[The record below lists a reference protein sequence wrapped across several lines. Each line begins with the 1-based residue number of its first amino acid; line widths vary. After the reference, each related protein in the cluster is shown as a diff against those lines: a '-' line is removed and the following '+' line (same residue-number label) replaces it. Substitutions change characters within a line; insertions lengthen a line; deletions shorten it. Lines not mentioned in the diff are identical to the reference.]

1 MRQSGRAGLAHRPPA
16 LGVLQGAD
24 DAFAD
29 LGARLRLRQ
38 GPSRPASARTTR
50 EDGKWRMTVRFAIK
64 EDIPGLVELGRE
76 AHVESRYAW
85 LSYSPERV
93 WEQIDKA
100 IQRNDHCCLV
110 AHDAKQEPYGFLHG
124 YTEEY
129 FFARARAARLEFLYI
144 LPKRRGGLD
153 AMKMLA
159 GFRQW
164 AIKK

>member
-1 MRQSGRAGLAHRPPA
+1 
-16 LGVLQGAD
+16 
-24 DAFAD
+24 
-29 LGARLRLRQ
+29 
-38 GPSRPASARTTR
+38 
-50 EDGKWRMTVRFAIK
+50 MTVRFAIK

-93 WEQIDKA
+93 WDQIDKA

-110 AHDAKQEPYGFLHG
+110 AHDGKHEPYGFLHG

-129 FFARARAARLEFLYI
+129 FFARARAARLQFLYI

-153 AMKMLA
+153 AIKMLT

-164 AIKK
+164 AIKKEVVEIRIDAAMGVETSRTDRLFKRLGFQMVGGNYSRWID